1 MLHLRRIQFPQGLGS
16 GDPSTGRLLS
26 PSANRFLNWLTST
39 YTRRRARKLLRNI
52 NTLDNET
59 GVFESNCSRFLG
71 SSMTIRSTKC
81 VECFRMIHNKYRR
94 ANPSSDTLRRINESI
109 LKTISQIVSRRR
121 VYTDQEIIGIFEFL
135 MLAESWEESLEL
147 LEEIIRLDI
156 SIDGSIHQVT
166 RLIRVKISR
175 SESLSDLS
183 HILAVAKQTDA
194 NVDLKAIQPRFV
206 LLAKK
211 EYFRTETLAEFAR
224 VFDLARSTGLFIEIE
239 SVQAHLDKLMLT
251 EVLQATSLED
261 VEHLIAIASRIN
273 AEIDSRIKTQIAR
286 TSIRLAL
293 GGGREVDHK
302 SPLLDPDIFKE
313 YIDSKHHSG
322 SLYSRLPSMV
332 QDLIRASQFRRTS
345 NAPARVDSD
354 IKVLYVTDNWNFSET
369 LVRSL
374 KQNGLELRFIHFNDF
389 KRAIDNKAANEH
401 RVSHQIRAF
410 GDCRLTKSQMWIE
423 ADESFPVLSK
433 LIDWCDL
440 VFCEWWTHPATFFSR
455 FLDGSKSLVVR
466 CHSFEAFYM
475 EPFYTNLR
483 GVDGVIFIADHI
495 RKIFNE
501 VFDGAIPPEFD
512 TAVIENLRDYS
523 QLTVHQ
529 RTEAERFTLGMTQY
543 ASANKDPLL
552 AIEVLE
558 KLRLSDRRWR
568 IRFVGDPWPDDLSN
582 KETDYANAF
591 NARIAELGDAVIVDE
606 RTNDIN
612 AWLHGVGFVLSTSHR
627 EGSHESLLEGMLTG
641 AIPVLRRW
649 PMVQQFGAPECVFA
663 GVDTFDHVEE
673 AVEYIATANEDY
685 QERSRRVHQSALRRV
700 EGTTAEEDLC
710 EFLRRC
716 HAKRRSTTVQDAE
729 EDRPALPT

>member
-1 MLHLRRIQFPQGLGS
+1 MLNLRRIQFPQGLGS
-16 GDPSTGRLLS
+16 GDRSEGRLLS
-26 PSANRFLNWLTST
+26 PSANRFLNWLTCT
-39 YTRRRARKLLRNI
+39 YRRRRARRLLRNI

-59 GVFESNCSRFLG
+59 GVFESNCSRFL
-71 SSMTIRSTKC
+71 SSSITIMSMKC
-81 VECFRMIHNKYRR
+81 VECFRTIHNKHRR
-94 ANPSSDTLRRINESI
+94 VDPSSNALIRVNESI
-109 LKTISQIVSRRR
+109 LQAVSQIVSRRWI
-121 VYTDQEIIGIFEFL
+121 YADQEIVAIFEFL
-135 MLAESWEESLEL
+135 ILAEGWEQALEL

-156 SIDGSIHQVT
+156 SIDASIHQVT
-166 RLIRVKISR
+166 RLIRVSISR
-175 SESLSDLS
+175 SEALSDFS
-183 HILAVAKQTDA
+183 HILVLAKQTDA
-194 NVDLKAIQPRFV
+194 NVDMKAIQPRFA

-224 VFDLARSTGLFIEIE
+224 VFDLTRSTGLFIEIE
-239 SVQAHLDKLMLT
+239 SVQAHLDKLMFT

-261 VEHLIAIASRIN
+261 VEQIITIASRIN
-273 AEIDSRIKTQIAR
+273 AEIDSKIKTQIAR

-302 SPLLDPDIFKE
+302 SPLLDPKIFE
-313 YIDSKHHSG
+313 EFIRSKNHAG

-332 QDLIRASQFRRTS
+332 QVLIRASQFPRTS

-354 IKVLYVTDNWNFSET
+354 IKVLFVTDNWNFSET

-374 KQNGLELRFIHFNDF
+374 KRNGFELRFIHFNDF
-389 KRAIDNKAANEH
+389 KRAVDIKAANEH
-401 RVSHQIRAF
+401 RVSYQIRAF

-433 LIDWCDL
+433 LIDWCDV

-466 CHSFEAFYM
+466 CHSFEAFYL

-501 VFDGAIPPEFD
+501 VFDGAIPSEFE

-543 ASANKDPLL
+543 ASANKDPIL
-552 AIEVLE
+552 AIEILE
-558 KLRLSDRRWR
+558 KLRSSDRRWR
-568 IRFVGDPWPDDLSN
+568 IRFVGDPWPDDLSS
-582 KETDYANAF
+582 KEADYANEF
-591 NARIAELGDAVIVDE
+591 NARVAELGDAVIIDQ

-612 AWLHGVGFVLSTSHR
+612 SWLHGVGFILSTSHR

-649 PMVQQFGAPECVFA
+649 PMVRQFGAPECVFPS
-663 GVDTFDHVEE
+663 VDTFDYVDE
-673 AVEYIATANEDY
+673 AVEYIVAANEDY
-685 QERSRRVHQSALRRV
+685 HERSRRVHQSALQRV
-700 EGTTAEEDLC
+700 EGTTAEAALC

-716 HAKRRSTTVQDAE
+716 HAMRRSTMARDVD
-729 EDRPALPT
+729 EDHPALST